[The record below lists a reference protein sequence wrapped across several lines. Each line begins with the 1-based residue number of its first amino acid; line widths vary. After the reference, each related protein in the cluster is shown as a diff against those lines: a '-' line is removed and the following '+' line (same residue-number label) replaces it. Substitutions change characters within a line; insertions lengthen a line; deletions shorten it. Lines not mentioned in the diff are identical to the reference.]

1 MKLVFWLSLIGI
13 LYTYMGYPAA
23 MWMLARI
30 RPRPWKAAPIA
41 PGVSVVLAVHNG
53 IALLP
58 GKIQHLLDLD
68 YPNIKEII
76 VVSDGSTDGTA
87 ELLARQRHPLLKT
100 IVLKE
105 HGGKAVAVNAGV
117 AQASADVILFV
128 DIRPEIAPGAIQ
140 QLVSNFAD
148 PMVGCV
154 CGKLTL
160 RQEGHD
166 AASGAV
172 GGFYWRYEQWLRTCE
187 AASDSPVGVYGG
199 FYAIRRELAT
209 RLPAGIIL
217 DDMFQPLSIVRQ
229 GYRSVVDPH
238 ACVYDTWPKK
248 VEGEFHRKVRTLAG
262 NFQLFQLAPWTL
274 TPRNRVLFQLVSHKV
289 ARLAVPYLLVLL
301 LVSSLALSAGS
312 RVYAAFAALQV
323 FGWALSVAGLR
334 SRIAWLNRIAA
345 PASALLVLNAAAV
358 AGLYKFLATRGPLW
372 KIWNS
377 SEPAA
382 RASTPESE
390 NDPPEPAAAAAI
402 DIGKLRC
409 NDSHQLKEHR
419 SAMTHRKN
427 VLFIATIGIGAIA
440 AGFVYY
446 NHIVKVKAAKL
457 EHIAPPAPYFPP
469 GAVWTQDVSHAP
481 LDPQSDAIIG
491 WLSDAGGWGHNNK
504 MQVDFSLRV
513 MQADA
518 KTPYV
523 PFHKG
528 SGFYGAD
535 SDKVSVFPLP
545 AGGGL
550 EGHSDYACTDH
561 GDCHLIVAD
570 RSHGKLYE
578 AFSANVEE
586 NAVTAVFVAVWDLNR
601 VYPPSGR
608 GDQCTSADSAGF
620 PIAPLLFN
628 ADELGVGHIDH
639 AIRFILPNPRIRAHV
654 FVHPATHAGAPRG
667 PVDAPPIG
675 ARFRLKAS
683 FDMSKL
689 TPAAQVVARA
699 MQKYGMF
706 LADGGNIALTAQ
718 NDAETKTKYAD
729 MDFGSHDLYDLK
741 VTDFEVV
748 NMGTPIRLTDE
759 CVLKP

>member
-1 MKLVFWLSLIGI
+1 VKLVFWLSLIGI

-419 SAMTHRKN
+419 SAMTRRKN
-427 VLFIATIGIGAIA
+427 VLFIAILGIGAVA